1 MFNFW
6 YVQLLI
12 CSTFQQGNHGDY
24 LICSTF
30 AIHDW
35 VIAMDPTTRSPLLQ
49 PLVSFFEI
57 LKKQSS
63 EEHEN
68 FARVYA
74 IININ

>member
-1 MFNFW
+1 MFN
-6 YVQLLI
+6 
-12 CSTFQQGNHGDY
+12 S
-24 LICSTF
+24 S
-30 AIHDW
+30 IHDW

-63 EEHEN
+63 EEHGN
-68 FARVYA
+68 FARLVYA